1 MSRYKDLKERVLKA
15 NLDLV
20 KNDLV
25 VLTWGNVSEY
35 DRDLGV
41 IAIKPSGVSYDTM
54 TWADIVVLDID
65 GEIIEGR
72 LKPSSDTPTHLELY
86 RCFPEVNGIAHT
98 HSRWATIWAQAG
110 RDIPALG
117 TTHADY
123 FYGAIPC
130 TDRMTDE
137 EISEDYELN
146 TGRVIVKTFRDRS
159 IEPTEVPAVIC
170 YSHGPFSWGDSGS
183 DAVHN
188 AIVMEYIA
196 MMAKE
201 TEALRHTSTEAF
213 QMDQSLLDKHF
224 LRKHGATAYYGQG
237 KG

>member
-1 MSRYKDLKERVLKA
+1 MELKERVLQA
-15 NLDLV
+15 NLELV

-35 DRDLGV
+35 DRDLGA
-41 IAIKPSGVSYDTM
+41 IAIKPSGVSYESM
-54 TWADIVVLDID
+54 KVEDIVVVDID
-65 GEIIEGR
+65 GEVIEGN
-72 LKPSSDTPTHLELY
+72 LNPSSDTPTHLEIY
-86 RCFPEVNGIAHT
+86 RSFPKVNGIAHT

-130 TDRMTDE
+130 TDRMTDD
-137 EISEDYELN
+137 EIDDEYELN
-146 TGRVIVKTFRDRS
+146 TGKVIVRTFSERGIDPS
-159 IEPTEVPAVIC
+159 DIPAVIC
-170 YSHGPFSWGDSGS
+170 YSHGPFSWGKDGF

-188 AIVMEYIA
+188 ALVMEYIA

-201 TEALRHTSTEAF
+201 TEALRHMGQQEF
-213 QMDQSLLDKHF
+213 KIDQTLLDKHF
-224 LRKHGATAYYGQG
+224 LRKHGEAAYYGQA